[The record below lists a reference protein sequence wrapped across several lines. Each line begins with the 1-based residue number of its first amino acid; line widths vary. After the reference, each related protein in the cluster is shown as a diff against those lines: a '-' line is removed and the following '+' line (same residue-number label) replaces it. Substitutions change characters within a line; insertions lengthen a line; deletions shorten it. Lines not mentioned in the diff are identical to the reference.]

1 MSAPAFEPDRL
12 PPLGSRADRAA
23 GGALDLCEVARELEA
38 LAVALAPEQRAV
50 IDRAQRLLS
59 RQGAALTQI
68 AVTLRQ
74 SGTTGALI

>member
-1 MSAPAFEPDRL
+1 MTFEPDRL
-12 PPLGSRADRAA
+12 PPLGSRAERA
-23 GGALDLCEVARELEA
+23 LLEPLHLCDVARELEELGAA
-38 LAVALAPEQRAV
+38 LEPEQRAV

-74 SGTTGALI
+74 SGTVGELL